1 MATASHPRHHTNNQR
16 IMNNRI
22 SQSIEQSIAAKQAL
36 LADSAF
42 LNRIQLAADTITESL
57 RNSGKIHFC
66 GNGGSAADAQH
77 LAAEL
82 SGRFYFDRPPLN
94 AEALHCNTSYLTAV
108 GNDYGY
114 EHIFAR
120 LLRGTAKRGD
130 VLVGI
135 STSGNSKNILKAYQT
150 AKEMGITIVSLTG
163 QTGGTMKELSDILLN
178 VPSTD
183 TPRIQ
188 ESHIMVG
195 HIICELVET
204 TLFGNRNDK

>member
-1 MATASHPRHHTNNQR
+1 MNINNMLNITMVPQR
-16 IMNNRI
+16 I
-22 SQSIEQSIAAKQAL
+22 SKSIQDSIQAKQAIL
-36 LADSAF
+36 DNPTFLA
-42 LNRIQLAADTITESL
+42 NIEAAAKMMVASL
-57 RNSGKIHFC
+57 RQGGKIHFC

-114 EHIFAR
+114 DLIFSR
-120 LLRGTAKRGD
+120 LLKGTARKGD
-130 VLVGI
+130 IIVGI
-135 STSGNSKNILKAYQT
+135 STSGNSKNIINAFEV
-150 AKEMGITIVSLTG
+150 AREMGASIIAMTG
-163 QTGGTMKELSDILLN
+163 ETGGKMKDYADVLLN
-178 VPSTD
+178 VPSKD

-188 ESHIMVG
+188 ESHIMIG

-204 TLFGNRNDK
+204 EMFGK

>member
-1 MATASHPRHHTNNQR
+1 M
-16 IMNNRI
+16 NRI
-22 SQSIEQSIAAKQAL
+22 QESIEQSIAVKQQILTDAAL
-36 LADSAF
+36 MQRVAE
-42 LNRIQLAADTITESL
+42 AAALIEQSL
-57 RNSGKIHFC
+57 RQGGKIHFC

-114 EHIFAR
+114 DHVFSR
-120 LLRGTAKRGD
+120 LLRGTGRRGD

-135 STSGNSKNILKAYQT
+135 STSGNSRNILEAYRVAQ
-150 AKEMGITIVSLTG
+150 EMGIHIVSLTG
-163 QTGGTMKELSDILLN
+163 QTGGKMRDCGGLLLN

-188 ESHIMVG
+188 ESHITLG

-204 TLFGNRNDK
+204 AMFGE

>member
-1 MATASHPRHHTNNQR
+1 MIQ
-16 IMNNRI
+16 
-22 SQSIEQSIAAKQAL
+22 QSISDSIAVKQQI
-36 LADSAF
+36 
-42 LNRIQLAADTITESL
+42 LNDAGFVARIQEAADLIVASL
-57 RNSGKIHFC
+57 HGGGKIHFC

-82 SGRFYFDRPPLN
+82 SGRFGYDRPPLN

-114 EHIFAR
+114 DAVFAR
-120 LLRGTAKRGD
+120 LIQGTAKKGD

-135 STSGNSKNILKAYQT
+135 STSGNSKNILKAYET
-150 AKEMGITIVSLTG
+150 AREMDVKIISLSG
-163 QTGGTMKELSDILLN
+163 ATGGKMKDLSDILLN

-188 ESHIMVG
+188 ECHILIG
-195 HIICELVET
+195 HIICQLVESEM
-204 TLFGNRNDK
+204 FPH